1 MCMRV
6 KDTQSCLTLAN
17 SWTVAC
23 QAPLSME
30 FARQEDWSC
39 CHFLLQG
46 IFPTL
51 GSNLGLLNRRG
62 ILYHLSHQGSL
73 QGAA

>member
-1 MCMRV
+1 MS
-6 KDTQSCLTLAN
+6 DSFAT

-30 FARQEDWSC
+30 FAKKEDWS

-51 GSNLGLLNRRG
+51 GSNLGLMNCRG
-62 ILYHLSHQGSL
+62 ILPHQGSL